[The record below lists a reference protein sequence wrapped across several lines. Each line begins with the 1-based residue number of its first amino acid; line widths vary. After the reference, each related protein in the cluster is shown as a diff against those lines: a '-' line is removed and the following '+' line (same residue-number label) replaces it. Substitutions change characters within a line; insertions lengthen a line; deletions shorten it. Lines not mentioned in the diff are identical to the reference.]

1 MSGVDRRENMR
12 GQIPSQPSF
21 VSLINVETL
30 IAREHPIRSI
40 KRMCDEVLVAMSD
53 HFDGIYAEDG
63 APSIPPETLLKGK
76 VLQALYTVRS
86 DRQLCARMQ
95 TDLMFRWFVDLPLD
109 AAVFDA
115 STYSKNQARLLT
127 HEVADL
133 FFAEVVKLARKHG
146 WVSDDHFSVDGTL
159 IEAWASM
166 KSFRPKGDDQGPG
179 SGNAWM
185 DFKGE
190 KRRNDTHESTTDP
203 EAKLLRKGPGKEA
216 RLCFGGHATMENRNG
231 LCVLFDVKPAV
242 GAPESAVA
250 VAQMRELQNRGFK
263 PKSVGADKGYHTKE
277 FVAGTRELGIVPHPA
292 RKDGQKT
299 LHVLLTLAHA
309 ASQKVRKRIE
319 EIFGWAKTTGCF
331 RKSRYRGVERT
342 HAQGQY
348 VIASWNLVRM
358 AKLMLGPPSKTARA

>member
-1 MSGVDRRENMR
+1 MR
-12 GQIPSQPSF
+12 GQIPTQPSF
-21 VSLINVETL
+21 VSLINVETM
-30 IAREHPIRSI
+30 IPAEHPIRAI
-40 KRMCDEVLVAMSD
+40 KRMCDEVLRTMSR
-53 HFDGIYAEDG
+53 HFDEIYAADG

-86 DRQLCARMQ
+86 DRQLCARLQ
-95 TDLMFRWFVDLPLD
+95 TDLLFRWFVDLPLEE
-109 AAVFDA
+109 AVFDA
-115 STYSKNQARLLT
+115 STYSKNQARLLQ

-133 FFAEVVKLARKHG
+133 FFYEVVELARRHG

-159 IEAWASM
+159 IEAWASL

-179 SGNAWM
+179 AGNGWM

-190 KRRNDTHESTTDP
+190 KRRNDTHASTTDP
-203 EAKLLRKGPGKEA
+203 EAKLVRKGAGKEA
-216 RLCFGGHATMENRNG
+216 RLCFGAHATMENRHG
-231 LCVLFDVKPAV
+231 LCVLFEVQPAV

-250 VAQMRELQNRGFK
+250 VDQMTELGNRGFR
-263 PKSVGADKGYHTKE
+263 PKTVGADKGYHTAE
-277 FVAGTRELGIVPHPA
+277 FVSGLREQGIVPHPA

-309 ASQKVRKRIE
+309 ISQKLRKRIE
-319 EIFGWAKTTGCF
+319 EIFGWTKTTGCF

-348 VIASWNLVRM
+348 VVATWNLVRM
-358 AKLMLGPPSKTARA
+358 AKLLSSGPPQLARA

>member
-1 MSGVDRRENMR
+1 MR
-12 GQIPSQPSF
+12 GHRQSQGTF
-21 VSLINVETL
+21 VSLINVEQM
-30 IAREHPIRSI
+30 IAAEHPIRKI
-40 KRMCDEVLVAMSD
+40 KAMCDEVLAVMGG
-53 HFDGIYAEDG
+53 HFEEIYSKEG
-63 APSIPPETLLKGK
+63 RPSIPPETLLKGK

-95 TDLMFRWFVDLPLD
+95 TDLMFRWFADVSLD
-109 AAVFDA
+109 QAVFDA
-115 STYSKNQARLLT
+115 STYSKNQERLLK

-133 FFAEVVKLARKHG
+133 FFSEVVNLAKKHG

-179 SGNAWM
+179 GGNGWS

-190 KRRNDTHESTTDP
+190 KRSNDTHASTTDP
-203 EAKLLRKGPGKEA
+203 DSKLLRKGNGKEA
-216 RLCFGGHATMENRNG
+216 RLCFAGHATMENRNG
-231 LCVLFDVKPAV
+231 LCVLFDIKPAV

-250 VAQMRELQNRGFK
+250 VDQMVELRNRGFK
-263 PKSVGADKGYHTKE
+263 PKTVGGDKGYHTKE
-277 FVAGTRELGIVPHPA
+277 FVAGAREHGIVPHPA
-292 RKDGQKT
+292 RKVGQKT
-299 LHVLLTLAHA
+299 LHVLLTAAHS

-319 EIFGWAKTTGCF
+319 QIFGWSKTTGCF

-348 VIASWNLVRM
+348 VIASLNLIRM
-358 AKLMLGPPSKTARA
+358 AKLMMSGPPTNARA

>member
-1 MSGVDRRENMR
+1 MH
-12 GQIPSQPSF
+12 GQIPSQPGF

-30 IAREHPIRSI
+30 IAADHPIRAI
-40 KRMCDEVLVAMSD
+40 KRLCDEVLRGMGA
-53 HFDGIYAEDG
+53 HFDEIYSADG

-86 DRQLCARMQ
+86 DRQLCARLQ
-95 TDLMFRWFVDLPLD
+95 TDLLFRWFVDLPLD
-109 AAVFDA
+109 ATVFDA
-115 STYSKNQARLLT
+115 SVYSKNQVRLLA
-127 HEVADL
+127 HAVADL
-133 FFAEVVKLARKHG
+133 FFSEVGELARKHG

-179 SGNAWM
+179 GGNAWM

-190 KRRNDTHESTTDP
+190 KRRNDTHESTTDA

-231 LCVLFDVKPAV
+231 LCVLFAVKPAV
-242 GAPESAVA
+242 GDPESAVA
-250 VAQMRELQNRGFK
+250 VEQLGELQARGFDLK
-263 PKSVGADKGYHTKE
+263 CVDADKGYHTKE
-277 FVAGTRELGIVPHPA
+277 FVTGARELGVVPHPA

-348 VIASWNLVRM
+348 VIATWNLVRM
-358 AKLMLGPPSKTARA
+358 AKLMLGPPPKHARA

>member
-1 MSGVDRRENMR
+1 MR
-12 GQIPSQPSF
+12 GHRQSQGTF
-21 VSLINVETL
+21 VSLINVEQM
-30 IAREHPIRSI
+30 IAAEHPIRKI
-40 KRMCDEVLVAMSD
+40 KAMCDEVLAGMGG
-53 HFDGIYAEDG
+53 HFEEIYSREG
-63 APSIPPETLLKGK
+63 RPSIPPETLLKGK

-95 TDLMFRWFVDLPLD
+95 TDLMFRWFADVSLD
-109 AAVFDA
+109 QPVFDA
-115 STYSKNQARLLT
+115 STYSKNQERLLK

-133 FFAEVVKLARKHG
+133 FFSEVVNLAKKHG

-179 SGNAWM
+179 DGNGWS

-190 KRRNDTHESTTDP
+190 ERSNDTHASTTDP
-203 EAKLLRKGPGKEA
+203 ESKLLRKGKGKEA
-216 RLCFGGHATMENRNG
+216 RLCFAGHATMENRNG
-231 LCVLFDVKPAV
+231 LCVLFDIKPAV

-250 VAQMRELQNRGFK
+250 VDQMVELRNRGFK
-263 PKSVGADKGYHTKE
+263 PKTVGGDKGYHTKE
-277 FVAGTRELGIVPHPA
+277 FVAGAREHGIVPHPA
-292 RKDGQKT
+292 RKSGQKT
-299 LHVLLTLAHA
+299 LHVLLTAPHS

-319 EIFGWAKTTGCF
+319 QIFGWSKTTGCF

-348 VIASWNLVRM
+348 VVASLNLVRM
-358 AKLMLGPPSKTARA
+358 AKMMMSGPPKTARA

>member
-1 MSGVDRRENMR
+1 MR
-12 GQIPSQPSF
+12 GQLPSQPSF

-30 IAREHPIRSI
+30 IAAEHPIRAI
-40 KRMCDEVLVAMSD
+40 KRLCDEVLRTMHA
-53 HFDGIYAEDG
+53 HFDEIYAADG

-86 DRQLCARMQ
+86 DRQLCARLQ
-95 TDLMFRWFVDLPLD
+95 TDLLFRWFVDLPLD
-109 AAVFDA
+109 EKVFDA
-115 STYSKNQARLLT
+115 SVYSKNQARLLA

-133 FFAEVVKLARKHG
+133 FFAEVVELARRHG

-159 IEAWASM
+159 IEAWASL
-166 KSFRPKGDDQGPG
+166 KSFRPKGSDGPG
-179 SGNAWM
+179 GGNAWL

-190 KRRNDTHESTTDP
+190 KRRNDTHASTTDP
-203 EAKLLRKGPGKEA
+203 EAKLVKKGPGKEA
-216 RLCFGGHATMENRNG
+216 RLSFAGHATMENRHG
-231 LCVLFDVKPAV
+231 LCVLFEVQPAV

-250 VAQMRELQNRGFK
+250 VDQMIELRNRGFA
-263 PKSVGADKGYHTKE
+263 PKTVGADKGYHTEE
-277 FVAGTRELGIVPHPA
+277 FVTGLRAQKIVPHPA

-309 ASQKVRKRIE
+309 ISQKLRKRIE

-348 VIASWNLVRM
+348 VVAAWNLVRM
-358 AKLMLGPPSKTARA
+358 AKLLGGGPPQTARA

>member
-1 MSGVDRRENMR
+1 MR
-12 GQIPSQPSF
+12 GQRPSQTGF

-30 IAREHPIRSI
+30 IAADHPIRSI
-40 KRMCDEVLVAMSD
+40 KRMCDQVLAAMSG
-53 HFDGIYAEDG
+53 HFDEIYAADG

-109 AAVFDA
+109 GAVFDA
-115 STYSKNQARLLT
+115 STYSKNQTRLLT
-127 HEVADL
+127 HEVADR
-133 FFAEVVKLARKHG
+133 FFSEIVELAREHG

-166 KSFRPKGDDQGPG
+166 KSFRPKDNGRGPG

-190 KRRNDTHESTTDP
+190 KRRNDTHASRTDP
-203 EAKLLRKGPGKEA
+203 EAKLMRKGPGKEA
-216 RLCFGGHATMENRNG
+216 RLCFGAHAMMENRNG

-242 GAPESAVA
+242 GAPESSVA
-250 VAQMRELQNRGFK
+250 VEQATELRNRGFA
-263 PKSVGADKGYHTKE
+263 PRTVGADKGYHTKE
-277 FVAGTRELGIVPHPA
+277 FVTGLREQDIVPHPA

-348 VIASWNLVRM
+348 VVATWNLVRM
-358 AKLMLGPPSKTARA
+358 AKLFGSPPGHVRA